1 REEATLFRVRTRRSM
16 GCAEARSIGRN
27 GCSHAR
33 DVRFTRNS
41 GSTDRMAWTAA
52 IQTDLRETFGGI
64 RHSKDYRPTYALV
77 EVAEKRAII
86 KINDCRAGQTRAR
99 HRH

>member
-1 REEATLFRVRTRRSM
+1 
-16 GCAEARSIGRN
+16 
-27 GCSHAR
+27 
-33 DVRFTRNS
+33 
-41 GSTDRMAWTAA
+41 MAWTVA

-86 KINDCRAGQTRAR
+86 KINDCRAAQTRSR
-99 HRH
+99 HRLQ